1 MSYLGRLDQPGR
13 ILRAAVLTA
22 HVLLGV
28 LLALAVLPMPPRLR
42 AQSVRK
48 LGPWWLRRGAV
59 IVGLRVLARGRPA
72 PGPVLLLANHIS
84 WLDILALATQTDAG
98 FVAKAEVGHWPVLG
112 WLARMG
118 GTEFVQRGSHAGLP
132 ELLKRL
138 TLRLL
143 AGETLMA
150 FPEGTSTASVTPGRF
165 RPRLLQAAID
175 AGVPVQPVAIYY
187 GAAPEELA
195 QVAFV
200 GEQTFLRHLWQL
212 LGSGPVVAE
221 VSFLPPLSS
230 VTGDGR
236 LLADEA
242 WRAVTH
248 TLTQSA
254 LYEGESSHS
263 VVVPGADLSQ
273 AVSI

>member
-1 MSYLGRLDQPGR
+1 MSLLELRR
-13 ILRAAVLTA
+13 ILRAVMLAA

-28 LLALAVLPMPPRLR
+28 LLALVVLLMPSALR
-42 AQSVRK
+42 ARRVPK
-48 LGPWWLRRGAV
+48 LSAWWLRRGAG

-72 PGPVLLLANHIS
+72 EGPALLVANHIS
-84 WLDILALATQTDAG
+84 WLDILVLATQADAG
-98 FVAKAEVGHWPVLG
+98 FVAKAEVGRWPLLG
-112 WLARMG
+112 WMFRAG
-118 GTEFVQRGSHAGLP
+118 GTEFVQRGRHAGLP
-132 ELLKRL
+132 ELLQRL
-138 TLRLL
+138 TARLS
-143 AGETLMA
+143 AGETLML

-165 RPRLLQAAID
+165 RPRLLRAAVD

-195 QVAFV
+195 RVAFV
-200 GEQTFLRHLWQL
+200 GEATFLHHLWLL
-212 LGSGPVVAE
+212 LGTGPVVAE

-230 VTGDGR
+230 VSGDGR

-242 WRAVTH
+242 WRAVSH
-248 TLTQSA
+248 TLTRSA

-263 VVVPGADLSQ
+263 VVAPGADLPQ